1 MCDKKMKLT
10 KKKREMVGQPIS
22 EREVRAGLS
31 EE

>member
-10 KKKREMVGQPIS
+10 KKSEMVGQPIS

-31 EE
+31 EK